1 MPSSAPPSQTPHP
14 CGDGALLTAQV
25 QLLFERTRISGWT
38 NFAGALFL
46 AALLWG
52 RQPAAVLLIWVGV
65 KAALLALRCSVRA
78 RYKDRRGWS
87 DARWRWIYSATIVAD
102 GLAWGIAGV
111 LFATPLVHLSDVLI
125 LGSLVAV
132 VAVAGLVHA
141 LHPPLQLGFS
151 AAVVLP
157 PAMAQLLAGGNY
169 GAFVCAGL
177 LLFEFIMVM
186 EARTAARQ
194 LNELLRLR
202 MGLEAEARARAE
214 ALALAEQLSA
224 AKSQFLATM
233 SHEMR
238 TPLHG
243 ILGLAR
249 RWRVAAPGVSPER
262 AADLIERSGE
272 HLLGLINDV
281 LDFAKIDAGH
291 LRLVE
296 APFDLVVLIEEV
308 VAVTGEAARTK
319 GLTLDV
325 ETTGLLPAG
334 GWMRGDAA
342 RVRQV
347 LHNLLSNAVKFT
359 DHGRIGVRAW
369 RDAADGRVC
378 IEVEDSGIGIPAEQ
392 MEHVFEAF
400 QQAENA
406 FDRRFGGTGLGL
418 SVARELARAMGG
430 ELGVRSEPGV
440 GSVFRFEA
448 PLPPAQPDTQPPQ
461 PAPSSGAPLVLAG
474 RVLVAEDNG
483 VNALVVEAMLERLG
497 VEVELVGDG
506 AQAVDR
512 WERSQPDLVL
522 MDCQMPELDGFAAT
536 RLIREREALTGR
548 RPVPIVAL
556 TANAFESDR
565 ERCFAAGMDEHLGK
579 PFREE
584 ELVEVLK
591 RHLGRSQP
599 AQDQAELM
607 I

>member
-1 MPSSAPPSQTPHP
+1 
-14 CGDGALLTAQV
+14 V

-38 NFAGALFL
+38 NFVGALFL

-52 RQPAAVLLIWVGV
+52 QQPTAVLLSWVGV
-65 KAALLALRCSVRA
+65 KAALLALRCLVRT
-78 RYKDRRGWS
+78 RYEDRRGWS
-87 DARWRWIYSATIVAD
+87 DARWRCIYSSTIVAD

-111 LFATPLVHLSDVLI
+111 LFATPLVQLSDVLI

-151 AAVVLP
+151 AAVLLP
-157 PAMAQLLAGGNY
+157 PAIAQLLAGGNY
-169 GAFVCAGL
+169 GVFVFVGL
-177 LLFEFIMVM
+177 LLFEAIMVM

-202 MGLEAEARARAE
+202 MGLEAEAGARAE

-249 RWRVAAPGVSPER
+249 RWRTAAPGQSPER

-296 APFDLVVLIEEV
+296 APFDMGALIEEV

-325 ETTGLLPAG
+325 DTTGLLPAG
-334 GWMRGDAA
+334 GWMSGDAA

-369 RDAADGRVC
+369 RDAGNGRAC

-392 MEHVFEAF
+392 MDQVFEAF
-400 QQAENA
+400 QQADNA

-430 ELGVRSEPGV
+430 ELSVRSQPGG

-448 PLPPAQPDTQPPQ
+448 PLPPAQPDTQAPEQAPP
-461 PAPSSGAPLVLAG
+461 PGAAMALSG

-483 VNALVVEAMLERLG
+483 VSALVVEAMLERFG
-497 VEVELVGDG
+497 VEVEVVGDG

-536 RLIREREALTGR
+536 RVIREREALTGR

-565 ERCFAAGMDEHLGK
+565 ERCFAAGMDEHLAK

-599 AQDQAELM
+599 AQDQAALM
-607 I
+607 V